1 MIIKRA
7 RAKGFK
13 PDVQIRKWA
22 GVPNIKT
29 ASASPKDITR
39 QASEILNDFCDPE
52 NYLFSHV
59 TVVCSVDTRPMDVPI
74 GPNVVQEGL
83 IVNRKYAEYD
93 ILPNCQK
100 FINNNK
106 DAWER
111 DLLLQC
117 YKTFIGAHNFCFV
130 PGTKVLMS
138 DGTYKNIEEIKIGDR
153 VISHTG
159 KVKNVVHTFERS
171 VDGEVQSI
179 YLNRY
184 KDPII
189 CTGNHPFRKLDVNFS
204 DISHRSATLKSSKA
218 RYINDQKVKILKG
231 EETSLKEVTM
241 DERWAEAA
249 SLCSSDFLLGNTLN
263 IKSTSSD
270 TLDLAY
276 LLGYY
281 LSEGCVANKYTV
293 VFSYG
298 HHEENLAKDTVD
310 RLSRTFPKASSR
322 LVFAPT
328 SLRVEVTSQEAVAW
342 FLENGY
348 KLSHS
353 KKINEAILEWDRESL
368 LCVLVGWLTGD
379 GNYNQSTKRLR
390 GVSVSFDLIHQMKY
404 IADLCGIK
412 TSVTRINVPVGHVSG
427 VFRYKTNHNIEKES
441 PIISRY
447 QAYVLTVSSQ
457 NTEEL
462 MKRSVRWKDSER
474 GIYTSKDS
482 DLFRYQ
488 DKRVFKVKEN
498 KKVQYAGKVYNFEV
512 EDDNSYVVYPG
523 VAVHNCEHLQI
534 EEQSKGKI
542 VDAVARDIGE
552 SVYVDILIA
561 TAKKHKE
568 LITAIKDGRINA
580 VSMGCSVLE
589 TQCTKCG
596 NTSPD
601 DAHMCRHINMMKGQK
616 FEGPDGQE
624 RMIAELCGNKA
635 MHPHGGVRFIE
646 ASWVKVPAFKGAV
659 LRNIIDLADIK
670 GDRLKKVASD
680 LRGLRIPDWNPA
692 DAPRI
697 VNSLVLNGIMKIA
710 AKTEEEGFAPV
721 QTEQSGGEEN
731 PLESLE
737 KEMMKVV
744 INNVKTKLLD
754 IINPPANTN
763 YPNYET
769 PLSSNNNIVR
779 VGSEIDDIE
788 FIYNSG
794 LSAITNLCKTN
805 KSRLRY
811 SKVYNDYFGIHI
823 PKWIYVACHKLGPL
837 TKYTSPMSYISVC
850 ERVLNRRLSMDE
862 IDALLKISSIL
873 REEF

>member
-29 ASASPKDITR
+29 ASTSPKDITR

-59 TVVCSVDTRPMDVPI
+59 TVVCSVDTRPMEVPI

-138 DGTYKNIEEIKIGDR
+138 DGTYKNIEEVKIGDS
-153 VISHTG
+153 VVSHKTRDHL
-159 KVKNVVHTFERS
+159 VVQLFER
-171 VDGEVQSI
+171 DYEGEI
-179 YLNRY
+179 R
-184 KDPII
+184 II
-189 CTGNHPFRKLDVNFS
+189 TLGTGDKISCTPNHPFLM
-204 DISHRSATLKSSKA
+204 LK
-218 RYINDQKVKILKG
+218 I
-231 EETSLKEVTM
+231 EETDKGT
-241 DERWAEAA
+241 
-249 SLCSSDFLLGNTLN
+249 
-263 IKSTSSD
+263 TSSYD
-270 TLDLAY
+270 WVNAEDLKVGDELEHSFNA
-276 LLGYY
+276 
-281 LSEGCVANKYTV
+281 
-293 VFSYG
+293 FSNRNY
-298 HHEENLAKDTVD
+298 V
-310 RLSRTFPKASSR
+310 
-322 LVFAPT
+322 PT
-328 SLRVEVTSQEAVAW
+328 QEISNIQI
-342 FLENGY
+342 ESY
-348 KLSHS
+348 K
-353 KKINEAILEWDRESL
+353 
-368 LCVLVGWLTGD
+368 
-379 GNYNQSTKRLR
+379 
-390 GVSVSFDLIHQMKY
+390 
-404 IADLCGIK
+404 
-412 TSVTRINVPVGHVSG
+412 
-427 VFRYKTNHNIEKES
+427 
-441 PIISRY
+441 
-447 QAYVLTVSSQ
+447 
-457 NTEEL
+457 
-462 MKRSVRWKDSER
+462 
-474 GIYTSKDS
+474 
-482 DLFRYQ
+482 
-488 DKRVFKVKEN
+488 
-498 KKVQYAGKVYNFEV
+498 GKVHNFEV
-512 EDDNSYVVYPG
+512 EEDHSYIVYPG